1 MKPGTFRLRK
11 TTDIRQEHPIYEI
24 VDESRNVLLDVTKN
38 DAGIYEAC
46 IIDSQGEGR
55 VVELKTL
62 LELIQ
67 EARRKI
73 EMDE

>member
-11 TTDIRQEHPIYEI
+11 ATDIRQEHPIYEI

-38 DAGIYEAC
+38 DASVYEAC

-55 VVELKTL
+55 VIELETL
-62 LELIQ
+62 LELVQ

>member
-1 MKPGTFRLRK
+1 MRPGRFRLRK

-24 VDESRNVLLDVTKN
+24 VDEELRTLFDVTKN
-38 DAGIYEAC
+38 DGGVYEAC
-46 IIDSQGEGR
+46 IMDNQGEGR
-55 VVELKTL
+55 VVELEVL

-73 EMDE
+73 EADE